1 MKPGPMIRKMLGPLE
16 RPIGDAYRGLYID
29 LNDFA
34 ALILQWKPTAE
45 RILEVGCGE
54 GAVTQRL
61 AVAYPRASITAID
74 ISPRVGRM
82 YAGPRGRV
90 AFVQCTAE
98 QAAAAEPHR
107 YDLVVLSDVVHHVP
121 QAARQSLLESIGT
134 ALAPGGSFIFKD
146 WEKNRTPIHWM
157 CYASDRWL
165 TGDRIEYMSRQQMRD
180 YLART
185 FGEPALVAERR
196 VRPRWNNLATLVKP

>member
-1 MKPGPMIRKMLGPLE
+1 MIRKMLGPLE

-34 ALILQWKPTAE
+34 DLMLQWTPTAE

-61 AVAYPRASITAID
+61 AVMYPRASITAID

-82 YAGPRGRV
+82 YAGPKDRV
-90 AFVQCTAE
+90 AFVQCTVEEAV
-98 QAAAAEPHR
+98 AAEPHG

-121 QAARQSLLESIGT
+121 HAARQSLLESIRT

-146 WEKNRTPIHWM
+146 WEKSRTPIHWM

-180 YLART
+180 YLSRT